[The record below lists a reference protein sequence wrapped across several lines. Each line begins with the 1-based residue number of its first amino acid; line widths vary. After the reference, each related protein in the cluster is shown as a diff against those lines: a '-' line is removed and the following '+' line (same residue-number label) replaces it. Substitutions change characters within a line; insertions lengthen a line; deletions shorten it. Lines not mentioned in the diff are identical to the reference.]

1 MMTASRL
8 PRPLRGIIPPLV
20 TPLLS
25 PDALDHRGLEKL
37 VEHVIAGG
45 VHGVFILG
53 TTGEGPSLSYA
64 LRRELIERVTRQ
76 VDGRV
81 PVLVAVTDTAYT
93 ETLRLTEFAAKAGAN
108 AVVVAAPYYFPS
120 SQSDLLRLVEGL
132 AEESAVPL
140 FLYNMPG
147 LTKVQYEPETVAKAA
162 EMRNVYGLKDSSGDL
177 GYLARAVAAVRHRPE
192 FTVLLGPEE
201 LMVEGM
207 ALGIHGGVNG
217 GANLFPR
224 LFVGLYEACVA
235 GREEE
240 VRRLRELVLQLG
252 AVINGGDE
260 PELRYIRGLKCAL
273 ALEGIC
279 SDLPAWPFHA
289 AGDSQRGVI
298 EAGLKSFVGEWM

>member
-1 MMTASRL
+1 MKTISRL
-8 PRPLRGIIPPLV
+8 ARPLRGIIPPLV

-25 PDALDHRGLEKL
+25 PDTLDHRGLEAV
-37 VEHVIAGG
+37 VERVIAGG
-45 VHGVFILG
+45 VHGIFVLG

-64 LRRELIERVTRQ
+64 LRREMIERVTRQ

-81 PVLVAVTDTAYT
+81 PVLVAVTDTAYA
-93 ETLRLTEFAAKAGAN
+93 ETLRLTEFAAEKGAD

-147 LTKVQYEPETVAKAA
+147 LTKVQYEPETVARAA
-162 EMRNVYGLKDSSGDL
+162 EMPNVYGLKDSSGDL
-177 GYLARAVAAVRHRPE
+177 GYLARAVAAVRHKPE

-201 LMVEGM
+201 LLVEGM

-224 LFVGLYEACVA
+224 LLVGLYEACVA
-235 GREEE
+235 GREAE
-240 VRRLRELVLQLG
+240 VRRLRQLVLEMN
-252 AVINGGDE
+252 AVINGGG
-260 PELRYIRGLKCAL
+260 ELEFRYIRGLKYAL
-273 ALEGIC
+273 AVMGVC
-279 SDLPAWPFHA
+279 SDVPAWPFRA
-289 AGDSQRGVI
+289 AGDSQREAI
-298 EAGLKSFVGEWM
+298 EAGLKSFVAEWM

>member
-1 MMTASRL
+1 MTKISRL

-25 PDALDHRGLEKL
+25 PDALDHRGLETL
-37 VEHVIAGG
+37 VERVIAGG

-64 LRRELIERVTRQ
+64 LRREMIERVTKQ
-76 VDGRV
+76 VEGRV

-93 ETLRLTEFAAKAGAN
+93 ETLRLTEFAAGAGAD
-108 AVVVAAPYYFPS
+108 AVVLAAPYYFRS

-147 LTKVQYEPETVAKAA
+147 LTKVQYEPETVAVAA
-162 EMRNVYGLKDSSGDL
+162 EMPNVYGLKDSSGDL
-177 GYLARAVAAVRHRPE
+177 EYLVRAVAAVRHKPE
-192 FTVLLGPEE
+192 FTVLLGPED
-201 LMVEGM
+201 LLVEGM
-207 ALGIHGGVNG
+207 ALGIHGGVHG

-235 GREEE
+235 GREAE
-240 VRRLRELVLQLG
+240 VRRLRGAVLELG
-252 AVINGGDE
+252 AVIYGGDE
-260 PELRYIRGLKCAL
+260 SEFRYIRGLKCAL
-273 ALEGIC
+273 AVMGVC
-279 SDLPAWPFHA
+279 GDVPAWPYRA
-289 AGDSQRGVI
+289 ADGAQRGAI
-298 EAGLKSFVGEWM
+298 EAGLKSFAEEWG

>member
-1 MMTASRL
+1 MKTISQL

-37 VEHVIAGG
+37 VERVIAGG

-64 LRRELIERVTRQ
+64 LRREMIERVTKQ

-93 ETLRLTEFAAKAGAN
+93 ETLRLAEFAAEKGAD

-147 LTKVQYEPETVAKAA
+147 LTKVQYEPETVAMAA
-162 EMRNVYGLKDSSGDL
+162 EMPNVYGLKDSSGDL
-177 GYLARAVAAVRHRPE
+177 RYLARAVAAVRHKPE

-201 LMVEGM
+201 LLVEGM
-207 ALGIHGGVNG
+207 ALGVHGGVNG

-224 LFVGLYEACVA
+224 LLVGFYEACVA

-240 VRRLRELVLQLG
+240 VRRLRQLVLEMN
-252 AVINGGDE
+252 AVISADGE

-273 ALEGIC
+273 AVMGVC
-279 SDLPAWPFHA
+279 SDVPAWPFRA

-298 EAGLKSFVGEWM
+298 EAGLKSFVEWM

>member
-1 MMTASRL
+1 MMTGARL

-25 PDALDHRGLEKL
+25 PDALDHRGLEAV
-37 VEHVIAGG
+37 VERVIAGG

-64 LRRELIERVTRQ
+64 LRREMIERVTRQ

-81 PVLVAVTDTAYT
+81 PILVAVTDTAYT
-93 ETLRLTEFAAKAGAN
+93 ETLRLTEFAAEAGAD
-108 AVVVAAPYYFPS
+108 AVVVAAPYYFPV

-132 AEESAVPL
+132 AEASALPL

-147 LTKVQYEPETVAKAA
+147 LTKVQYEPETVAMAA
-162 EMRNVYGLKDSSGDL
+162 EMPNVYGLKDSSGDL
-177 GYLARAVAAVRHRPE
+177 GYLERAIAAVRHRPE

-201 LMVEGM
+201 MLVEGM
-207 ALGIHGGVNG
+207 ALGVHGGVNG

-224 LFVGLYEACVA
+224 LLVGLYEACVA

-240 VRRLRELVLQLG
+240 VRRLRQLVLEMN
-252 AVINGGDE
+252 AVINSDGE
-260 PELRYIRGLKCAL
+260 PEFRYIRGLKCAL
-273 ALEGIC
+273 AVMGIC
-279 SDLPAWPFHA
+279 GDVPAWPFRA
-289 AGDSQRGVI
+289 AGDSQRAVI
-298 EAGLKSFVGEWM
+298 EAGLKSFVEEWM